1 MSKAKLGATCMTVL
15 LSVTLASAQTTRGRA
30 PDRSLPN
37 GDAAKSAQTTTIS
50 GCVVRD
56 AANGGQPTISVNG
69 MSYQLNGKRSG
80 EFDRY
85 LGKRVE
91 VTGAVDSGSSAT
103 RAAGGTAIPP
113 KDQTATAGQAD
124 VPLTNA
130 PRDNTAVPLATDKG
144 TTADLTARIQ
154 VKTIRMVS
162 PSCL

>member
-1 MSKAKLGATCMTVL
+1 MSKTKLGATCMAAL
-15 LSVTLASAQTTRGRA
+15 LSLTPVSAQTDRGRA
-30 PDRSLPN
+30 PDRPLPN
-37 GDAAKSAQTTTIS
+37 SDAAKTTTTIS

-56 AANGGQPTISVNG
+56 AANSGQPTISANG
-69 MSYQLNGKRSG
+69 ISYQLTGKRSG

-91 VTGAVDSGSSAT
+91 VTGALASGSAGT
-103 RAAGGTAIPP
+103 RAAGGSAIPP

-124 VPLTNA
+124 VPVTNA

>member
-1 MSKAKLGATCMTVL
+1 MSKTKLGATCVAVL
-15 LSVTLASAQTTRGRA
+15 LSASLVSAQTDSGRA
-30 PDRSLPN
+30 PDRPLPN
-37 GDAAKSAQTTTIS
+37 SDAAKTTTTIS

-56 AANGGQPTISVNG
+56 AANSGQPTISANG

-91 VTGAVDSGSSAT
+91 VTGALDSRSTGP
-103 RAAGGTAIPP
+103 RAAGGTATPP

-124 VPLTNA
+124 VPATAA